1 MIAMNNVSCGYTDKL
16 ILKNLSLSIL
26 PGEFCALLGP
36 NGAGKSTLL
45 YTMMGYLKPV
55 EGSISIFGKSLS
67 VAKRS
72 FVARQ
77 IAYVP
82 QESSQEFDHSVAE
95 TVLMGRYPY
104 LGLLQAHGA
113 QDYQAVDMVLDMLGL
128 SSLRGRWISELSGG
142 EKQRVF
148 IARALVQETPYIL
161 LDESLSQLDINHQ
174 LEIMSLLREINTKHG
189 KAVLLVSHNLNLA
202 SNYADRLI
210 FLKEGHLLAEGTPS
224 ELMTASTLQELFGVK
239 LELIP
244 NPYTGRPNIIYP

>member
-1 MIAMNNVSCGYTDKL
+1 
-16 ILKNLSLSIL
+16 
-26 PGEFCALLGP
+26 
-36 NGAGKSTLL
+36 
-45 YTMMGYLKPV
+45 MMGYLKPV
-55 EGSISIFGKSLS
+55 EGSISVFGKSLS

-82 QESSQEFDHSVAE
+82 QESNQEFDHSVAE